1 VVFIGLAR
9 DRTGD
14 AADDRSDRR
23 PNDRHDAAHDGPAKG
38 TRSRTADLFAVT
50 MALMGLDNLFAV
62 NLRLGQGVTSDRS
75 AARTC
80 AADPIVTTVTA
91 GGSSASAPAP

>member
-1 VVFIGLAR
+1 
-9 DRTGD
+9 
-14 AADDRSDRR
+14 
-23 PNDRHDAAHDGPAKG
+23 
-38 TRSRTADLFAVT
+38 

-80 AADPIVTTVTA
+80 AVDTIVTKTTARGRKAMAQAHTVVRQFRDSSITR
-91 GGSSASAPAP
+91 GRVMGSRPVVRGPMRLATQWNCDIPSVCGDRG